1 MRFSGSGGDSA
12 RWMAAAVIACWLA
25 LGGLA
30 ELRADEPSDGG
41 RWNWGSGAT
50 TLRQTV
56 QWRELPIHGPLVQ
69 LELLNRDRLSGELRG
84 LTGESVEIR
93 AIGGSIVQFSR
104 AALLGLQQ
112 SAERD
117 VVEFRPGSCGSG
129 TSPCEFASPP
139 PEAQLSGWLRADLES
154 HDVHCEISLG
164 PWSHRFRNNVL
175 RKQSTPHRT
184 HQRVLLEW
192 RGGRVRL
199 FLAGQLIADDRA
211 PAVIGTIVVTP
222 GAGAVFQDA
231 VLTRPRTN
239 SIAVTRPLELPL
251 VGLVD
256 GGELAAEHVRL
267 ADGELELESDGAATR
282 WQWSEWRSIG
292 WPAPKRS
299 VPVNAVSGWLVELEL
314 QPLAE
319 HPGETPDRLM
329 GAITRADE
337 TGLWLAHSLLGRLP
351 IAWSAIR
358 QLTLRGW
365 GRATPLRLGPVHL
378 GDEIRLDLRS
388 PIPIG
393 HGLTGL
399 VSHEDSWMGRAWLEL
414 DHVDLEPAGA
424 ETPPGSPFLAEL
436 RAGRLVTHLNMNQQR
451 LATLNTRIRW
461 KADVTRPARLTIPL
475 PRSLLQP
482 GDNSWELREYPRNA
496 AVGYDDWELWNL
508 ILYETWP

>member
-1 MRFSGSGGDSA
+1 
-12 RWMAAAVIACWLA
+12 
-25 LGGLA
+25 
-30 ELRADEPSDGG
+30 
-41 RWNWGSGAT
+41 
-50 TLRQTV
+50 
-56 QWRELPIHGPLVQ
+56 
-69 LELLNRDRLSGELRG
+69 LLNRDRLSGELRS
-84 LTGESVEIR
+84 LTDSSVEFR
-93 AIGGSIVQFSR
+93 TIGGSILQFSR
-104 AALLGLQQ
+104 AALLSLRQ
-112 SAERD
+112 SAEWD
-117 VVEFRPGSCGSG
+117 VVGFRPGPCGSG
-129 TSPCEFASPP
+129 TSPCKFASPP
-139 PEAQLSGWLRADLES
+139 SEGRLIGWLQADVES
-154 HDVHCEISLG
+154 RDVHCEVALG
-164 PWSHRFRNNVL
+164 PWSHRFRHNVL
-175 RKQSTPHRT
+175 QNQSTPHRT
-184 HQRVLLEW
+184 LQRVLVEW

-199 FLAGQLIADDRA
+199 YLAGQLIADDRA
-211 PAVIGTIVVTP
+211 STVIEAIVVTP
-222 GAGAVFQDA
+222 GEGVVFQDA

-239 SIAVTRPLELPL
+239 PIAVTRPLELPL

-267 ADGELELESDGAATR
+267 ADGELELESDSAATR
-282 WQWSEWRSIG
+282 WQWSEWKSIG
-292 WPAPKRS
+292 WP
-299 VPVNAVSGWLVELEL
+299 VPRQNVPARPVSGWLVELEM

-319 HPGETPDRLM
+319 HPGETPDRLT

-337 TGLWLAHSLLGRLP
+337 TGLWLAHPLLGHLP

-393 HGLTGL
+393 HRLNGL
-399 VSHEDSWMGRAWLEL
+399 VSHEDSWKGRARLEL
-414 DHVDLEPAGA
+414 DHVDLEPSGP

-436 RAGRLVTHLNMNQQR
+436 HAGRLVTQLNMNQQR

-482 GDNSWELREYPRNA
+482 GDNSWELREHPRNA
-496 AVGYDDWELWNL
+496 AGGYDDCELWNL